1 MTLKR
6 YALIVE
12 PDLRLLHL
20 LVQTISAHKL
30 EPVPVRDGLLAK
42 AALAERGAPTI
53 LITDLNLPRLDG
65 FALLAELRRIAGPST
80 SAAMVISSSMEM
92 RAKAYDLREELGI
105 AEIVSITLS
114 MSSMQSAILRA
125 LEGMASAAQ
134 AEPRLPIPPL
144 PASPHPTLPAP
155 PLPRQPAPAKRTLHS
170 LQLLSPPAEEHA
182 EARVELEGAPPDEP
196 FAGLSSE
203 PLTDASP
210 RFRDPQRLARIAN
223 LGLVDD
229 GPPAASL
236 QRLVEETARTFGV
249 PIAVLSVVLED
260 RQWFKAHVGLEGEVL
275 KNRGTPISQAFCRH
289 VVDADTI
296 GPLVVPDATRHPV
309 FADNPLVLSGAVG
322 SYAGAPLLT
331 AHGDVLGTLCIID
344 NKPLG
349 IDQEQ
354 VEILVALA
362 RRVAGEIELQSRS
375 HATAALNAELAR
387 KLENEEARSRSI
399 AATVASYGAVLS
411 NLEIGILLL
420 DEERQI
426 LYANPAL
433 AEMMELEQADLISL
447 SGQDLREHIASL
459 SDDPAALRLQMH
471 ALSRGP
477 FVAREELVLSIPR
490 RRLVRWDSKPVH
502 LGGVLAQLEVY
513 TEVLGRTE

>member
-1 MTLKR
+1 MTPKR

-20 LVQTISAHKL
+20 LVQAVSAHKL
-30 EPVPVRDGLLAK
+30 EPVPARDGVLAK
-42 AALAERGAPTI
+42 AVLAERGAPTI

-65 FALLAELRRIAGPST
+65 FALLAELRHIADASL

-92 RAKAYDLREELGI
+92 RAKAYDSREALGI
-105 AEIVSITLS
+105 SEIVSSTLS
-114 MSSMQSAILRA
+114 PGS
-125 LEGMASAAQ
+125 MASAIQRALDGMES
-134 AEPRLPIPPL
+134 AAPTEHRLPVPPM

-155 PLPRQPAPAKRTLHS
+155 PLRKKPAAPKRTLLS
-170 LQLLSPPAEEHA
+170 LQLVDAQPGARAERAIEPEADAHA
-182 EARVELEGAPPDEP
+182 EPGFEP
-196 FAGLSSE
+196 MTEVL
-203 PLTDASP
+203 P

-249 PIAVLSVVLED
+249 PIALLSLVLED
-260 RQWFKAHVGLEGEVL
+260 RQWFKAHVGLGGEL
-275 KNRGTPISQAFCRH
+275 LQSRGTPIAQSFCRH

-296 GPLVVPDATRHPV
+296 GPLIVPDATRHPV

-344 NKPLG
+344 TKPLG

-362 RRVAGEIELQSRS
+362 RRVAGEIELQTRA
-375 HATAALNAELAR
+375 HASAALNADLAR
-387 KLENEEARSRSI
+387 KLENEQSRSRSI
-399 AATVASYGAVLS
+399 AATVASYGAVLN
-411 NLEIGILLL
+411 NLEIGILLM

-447 SGQDLREHIASL
+447 SGQELREHIASL
-459 SDDPAALRLQMH
+459 SDDPAALALQMH
-471 ALSRGP
+471 ALSEGP
-477 FVAREELVLSIPR
+477 FVAREELVLSRPMQ
-490 RRLVRWDSKPVH
+490 RLIRWESKPVH
-502 LGGVLAQLEVY
+502 LSSGRAQLEVY
-513 TEVLGRTE
+513 TELLGRAE